1 MQENQEDTKIPHFC
15 FLLTQI
21 PLDIF
26 CLALES
32 SGILAKQLWEAQSRW
47 QLGMKES
54 SWLVVKSFP
63 SVESVISLYLL
74 RGSSP
79 QLMPKVQEEGI

>member
-1 MQENQEDTKIPHFC
+1 MEENQKGTKVPHFC

-26 CLALES
+26 CLALEG
-32 SGILAKQLWEAQSRW
+32 SGILAKQLWEAQFRW
-47 QLGMKES
+47 HLGMKES

-63 SVESVISLYLL
+63 SAESVINLYLL

-79 QLMPKVQEEGI
+79 QLIPKAQEEGI

>member
-1 MQENQEDTKIPHFC
+1 MQENQEDTKVPHFC

-32 SGILAKQLWEAQSRW
+32 SGILAKQLWDAQSRW

-54 SWLVVKSFP
+54 SWLIVKSFP